1 MHRVKLQVRS
11 AAYHWRMNLA
21 VALGVAVA
29 GAALTGALLVG
40 DSMRA
45 SLRDVALGRLGNVD
59 DALVAPRYFTEELA
73 ARLSKGSG
81 TSAYFKQISPVI
93 LQTGGATNATSGAH
107 AEDIHIIGIRD
118 DFWKLGKTQFKGVA
132 NLPARSAV
140 INQALA
146 DELGIAD
153 GGDLLIRL
161 GKPADVSTETLLGRR
176 DQTTAALRLPV
187 HAVIPNTDLGAFS
200 IRPQQTA
207 TLNVYVPLETL
218 QRTLD
223 KRGRVNAVLVSTGH
237 GEASKTKDDDLLG
250 HSLHDAVTV
259 KDLGITL
266 RSDQSNGYV
275 ALETD
280 TILVAPAV
288 ERAAMQ
294 TARDLHLTAE
304 PVLSYLAN
312 RIEPAWPPA
321 GNPNADLVPYS
332 TIVAIREDSPALA
345 RMHSTNDGPPPAL
358 HSGEIILNDWAAKR
372 TQASP
377 GDSIAV
383 TYFVTGDDGRLATHR
398 HEFKLSGV
406 VALAGPAADPGWVP
420 PYPGITD
427 TENLADWNAPFPIDF
442 SLVHDADEA
451 YWHKYHTAPKAYV
464 SLEDG
469 QQLWAH
475 DGGRLGNLTSIRFYA
490 DNTSVEQTSESFR
503 AAFLKTVDVKALG
516 LHFDPVRQQA
526 IDASQGS
533 TDFGQLFIGFSFF
546 LIISAAMLVA
556 LLFRLGVERRCSEV
570 GLLLA
575 VGYTPRRVSRFLL
588 MEGTLIAA
596 VGALVGLAAAQAY
609 AWLMLA
615 GLRTWWSS
623 AANAPFLKLHV
634 TPLSF
639 GVGYVSTVA
648 VAVGSIAWSMRGLT
662 KQTTRS
668 LLAGEIGDAAS
679 RKKKSPRWP
688 TVTAAIAGV
697 LAVVCALLPAVS
709 PDSDPAMAFFG
720 SGSLVLIAC
729 LAAFTA
735 MLRRTPRHAVVQPGT
750 SAVIKLGTRNAPRN
764 ITRSVLTAGLVASA
778 TFLIASLQAFR
789 IETSAKAVEDR
800 SSGVG
805 GFALMAESAVPLPY
819 DLANKDNAE
828 ALNLSPQTTAE
839 LADAKVISF
848 RLKPGDNSSCLS
860 LYKAKRPRILGA
872 PKEMIDRGGFS
883 FSATLAENDAERANP
898 WLLLDHTFDDG
909 AIPVIGDDS
918 AVLWL
923 LHSGLGKDFIITD
936 EHGRQLHLRF
946 VALLTGSVLRNELI
960 ISEPNF
966 KKLFPSRSGPQ
977 FFLIDT
983 SAAGASDLEV
993 ALERDLAPF
1002 CTDVTSTTTRLNEYL
1017 AVQNTYLST
1026 FQTLGGLG
1034 LVLGTLG
1041 LAAVML
1047 RNVWERRKEL
1057 ALLRAVGFS
1066 RGSIGLMV
1074 LSENTA
1080 LLLAGLV
1087 SGCLAAA
1094 VGVAPTLAHDPGSI
1108 GWPALIATL
1117 LGVLAFGLGAS
1128 ALALIPALRG
1138 RMIDA
1143 LRSE

>member
-1 MHRVKLQVRS
+1 MHRVKLQIRS

-40 DSMRA
+40 DSMRE
-45 SLRDVALGRLGNVD
+45 SLREVALGRLGRID
-59 DALVAPRYFTEELA
+59 AALVAPRYFTEGLA
-73 ARLSKGSG
+73 ARLAENNSA
-81 TSAYFKQISPVI
+81 SAYFEQISPVI
-93 LQTGGATNATSGAH
+93 LQTGGATNAQSGAH
-107 AEDIHIIGIRD
+107 AEDVHIIGIRS

-132 NLPARSAV
+132 DLPARSAV
-140 INQALA
+140 INQPLA
-146 DELGIAD
+146 NELGIAA

-161 GKPADVSTETLLGRR
+161 GKPGDVSTETLLGRR
-176 DQTTAALRLPV
+176 DETTAALRLPV

-207 TLNVYVPLETL
+207 TRNVYVPLEAL

-223 KRGRVNAVLVSTGH
+223 KAGRVNAVLISATEEGNSRLK
-237 GEASKTKDDDLLG
+237 EDDWLWRSLQGAVILDDIGISLLTNEE
-250 HSLHDAVTV
+250 H
-259 KDLGITL
+259 
-266 RSDQSNGYV
+266 GYV
-275 ALETD
+275 AVEAD
-280 TILVAPAV
+280 TILINPAI
-288 ERAAMQ
+288 ERFVMEWADQ
-294 TARDLHLTAE
+294 PGLIAE
-304 PVLSYLAN
+304 PILSYLVN
-312 RIEPAWPPA
+312 RIEPVTSTV
-321 GNPNADLVPYS
+321 GDVSGRRVPYS
-332 TIVAIREDSPALA
+332 VVAAIKADSPALA
-345 RMHSTNDGPPPAL
+345 HMHATNSDTPPSLKP
-358 HSGEIILNDWAAKR
+358 GEIILNEWAAKR
-372 TQASP
+372 IQASP
-377 GDSIAV
+377 GESIAV
-383 TYFVTGDDGRLATHR
+383 TYFVTDDDGQLQERR

-406 VALAGPAADPGWVP
+406 VAMNGTTTDPGWVP
-420 PYPGITD
+420 LYPGITD
-427 TENLADWNAPFPIDF
+427 TDNLADWNAPFPIDF
-442 SLVHDADEA
+442 SQIGKADEA
-451 YWHKYHTAPKAYV
+451 YWDQFRTAPKAYV

-469 QQLWAH
+469 QTLWAH
-475 DGGRLGNLTSIRFYA
+475 DGTRLGNLTSIRLYS
-490 DNTSVEQTSESFR
+490 DNRSVEQVANAFR
-503 AAFLKTVDVKALG
+503 EAFPKTVDVQALG
-516 LHFDPVRQQA
+516 LHFNPVRQQA

-533 TDFGQLFIGFSFF
+533 TDFGGLFIGFSFF

-575 VGYTPRRVSRFLL
+575 VGYTPRTVSRFLL
-588 MEGTLIAA
+588 TEGTLIAA

-639 GVGYVSTVA
+639 GIGYVSTVL

-668 LLAGEIGDAAS
+668 LLAGAIGDAAS
-679 RKKKSPRWP
+679 GKKKSPRWP
-688 TVTAAIAGV
+688 AVTAGIGGA
-697 LAVVCALLPAVS
+697 LAVVCALLPALS
-709 PDSDPAMAFFG
+709 SGADPAMAFFG

-735 MLRRTPRHAVVQPGT
+735 MLRRTQRHAVVQPGT
-750 SAVIKLGTRNAPRN
+750 SAVIRLGTRNAHRN

-789 IETSAKAVEDR
+789 IETSAKAVEDQT
-800 SSGVG
+800 SGVG

-828 ALNLSPQTTAE
+828 ALNLSQQTTAK

-872 PKEMIDRGGFS
+872 PKAMIDRGGFS

-898 WLLLDHTFDDG
+898 WRLLDHTFDDG

-923 LHSGLGKDFIITD
+923 LHSGLGKDFLITD
-936 EHGRQLHLRF
+936 EHGKELHLRF

-960 ISEPNF
+960 VSEPNF
-966 KKLFPSRSGPQ
+966 KKHFPSRSGPQ

-983 SAAGASDLEV
+983 KAAGASGLEV

-1002 CTDVTSTTTRLNEYL
+1002 STDVTSTTTRLNEYL

-1026 FQTLGGLG
+1026 FQMLGGLG

-1057 ALLRAVGFS
+1057 ALLQAVGFS
-1066 RGSIGLMV
+1066 RGSIGLMI

-1080 LLLAGLV
+1080 LLLAGLF

-1094 VGVAPTLAHDPGSI
+1094 VAVAPTLAKDPGSI

-1117 LGVLAFGLGAS
+1117 VGVLAFGLGAS